1 MQRDVVFILMFLD
14 CSLRIMRGDGDLCS
28 ESLMDREESGC
39 AIELNL
45 YANDCFFFKTK
56 INIFPI
62 LASMVK
68 ESSHCVGV
76 LDMAA
81 QPHLFVL
88 SAALPRCSQPAIS
101 RPLSRGS
108 VKQPLLGS
116 FIWNADRCEH
126 LFDTPHTLFLAQH
139 SNLVTQGGG
148 DAAICQN
155 YVSFETEG

>member
-14 CSLRIMRGDGDLCS
+14 CALRIMRGDGDLCG

-81 QPHLFVL
+81 QPHLLVL

-108 VKQPLLGS
+108 VKQPRRGS
-116 FIWNADRCEH
+116 FIWSADRCE
-126 LFDTPHTLFLAQH
+126 
-139 SNLVTQGGG
+139 
-148 DAAICQN
+148 AAIRYPAQKFPRP
-155 YVSFETEG
+155 VQ